1 MPVVKTRNLSKR
13 PRHSGFTLIELMIVV
28 VIIAILAT
36 IAVPGYQRYIR
47 NAERD
52 FAITWLSEKEAA
64 FERIRMR
71 TGDYPRQSGGAL
83 DLAAIGEAVTGTS
96 ASTFYLSRRSGL
108 STSVTDTSRYK
119 VDILAG
125 PNGNRPA
132 LRMTTV
138 KQQTADET
146 CAQLTLN
153 ANGSRSATSKSGTD
167 TTNDCWR

>member
-1 MPVVKTRNLSKR
+1 MRHTR
-13 PRHSGFTLIELMIVV
+13 HAGFSLIELMIVV

-52 FAITWLSEKEAA
+52 FATTWLSEKDAA

-71 TGDYPRQSGGAL
+71 TGDYPRSSGTL
-83 DLAAIGEAVTGTS
+83 DLAAIGEAITGTS
-96 ASTFYLSRRSGL
+96 ATTFYLSRRSGL
-108 STSVTDTSRYK
+108 STSLTGTSRYK
-119 VDILAG
+119 VDIIAG

-132 LRMTTV
+132 LQMTTV
-138 KQQTADET
+138 NEQTADTT

-153 ANGSRSATSKSGTD
+153 ANGSRSATSKSGND
-167 TTNDCWR
+167 TTTDCWR